1 MAPAKAINNPSG
13 TVGNSAQRKKK
24 KKPSAQ
30 PGSLEI
36 NFPKGNPIIKL
47 ADSQS
52 T

>member
-24 KKPSAQ
+24 LVLE